1 MMDETNSKAACSTE
15 DLTKEEVIGYLH
27 NLSPVKQG
35 KFFDFQLQSKDR
47 SFRGVCFSPGKRSL
61 FAGLQADGSAVK
73 IKKFRIDTRSNAEDL
88 LMNNNVEIQQ
98 LPAAP
103 FPKVDIPS
111 TLTLG
116 MLKSIS
122 PGQLITVKAKII
134 HLQEQKTVK
143 TSSGPLSM
151 IEGQIVDVE
160 GYSKIIL
167 WQDFVN
173 KVMQSLLRV
182 KKDNYSKE
190 LFVNTAK
197 TGTIIKPSEP
207 FKEVLALAPTFSEN
221 VSNVTAAGKVVGI
234 ISSSQYL
241 SCIKCNKKIED
252 DRSDIVACHHCGM
265 KQMKETCDKSYYAQ
279 IMFQTEEKE
288 NLTITL
294 FDKVI
299 KELISVAGV
308 TDLSGNSFD
317 KLLLDLKNV
326 LITYNKRTKA
336 VSKVNRKVEQEKEVQ
351 GQ

>member
-1 MMDETNSKAACSTE
+1 
-15 DLTKEEVIGYLH
+15 
-27 NLSPVKQG
+27 
-35 KFFDFQLQSKDR
+35 
-47 SFRGVCFSPGKRSL
+47 
-61 FAGLQADGSAVK
+61 
-73 IKKFRIDTRSNAEDL
+73 
-88 LMNNNVEIQQ
+88 
-98 LPAAP
+98 
-103 FPKVDIPS
+103 
-111 TLTLG
+111 

-173 KVMQSLLRV
+173 KVICGNTYIFENLRV

>member
-1 MMDETNSKAACSTE
+1 MVTSVRGSIHQGHEAFNEHSRGRQCAFMSLSALVFNQSADSVDLWTQTNI
-15 DLTKEEVIGYLH
+15 DDILHHGDRMYLH
-27 NLSPVKQG
+27 ALSNEMVPDTDNLSINELPKVATSHNNAEYCLDYSKFYQG
-35 KFFDFQLQSKDR
+35 RIDR
-47 SFRGVCFSPGKRSL
+47 SFCDEGPFCSL
-61 FAGLQADGSAVK
+61 QQG
-73 IKKFRIDTRSNAEDL
+73 
-88 LMNNNVEIQQ
+88 LMNAFSN
-98 LPAAP
+98 
-103 FPKVDIPS
+103 
-111 TLTLG
+111 
-116 MLKSIS
+116 S
-122 PGQLITVKAKII
+122 PNAMFVL
-134 HLQEQKTVK
+134 
-143 TSSGPLSM
+143 
-151 IEGQIVDVE
+151 D
-160 GYSKIIL
+160 GYMMAGI
-167 WQDFVN
+167 
-173 KVMQSLLRV
+173 
-182 KKDNYSKE
+182 KE
-190 LFVNTAK
+190 
-197 TGTIIKPSEP
+197 SEP